1 MVSEE
6 LVRCAI
12 LWHEQWHDALDEAS
26 RQYFQEKN
34 TTAMMETLEP
44 VHKMIEKG
52 PTTLKEQ
59 SFNQTYY
66 CELSDAYKFCQAF
79 KRTEN
84 VKELTQAW
92 EIYCQVFKKIT
103 AQLRQLTS
111 LDLNYISP
119 MLMKAKVREVI
130 SPV

>member
-26 RQYFQEKN
+26 RQYFQVRVASENVVSTVHTSFLMSSVQEKN
-34 TTAMMETLEP
+34 TAAMMETLEP

-59 SFNQTYY
+59 SFNQVNEMTDFEQSFRMQSKMCSY
-66 CELSDAYKFCQAF
+66 
-79 KRTEN
+79 
-84 VKELTQAW
+84 
-92 EIYCQVFKKIT
+92 
-103 AQLRQLTS
+103 
-111 LDLNYISP
+111 
-119 MLMKAKVREVI
+119 
-130 SPV
+130 

>member
-26 RQYFQEKN
+26 GQYFQEKN
-34 TTAMMETLEP
+34 TTTVMETLEP
-44 VHKMIEKG
+44 LHKMIEKG

-59 SFNQTYY
+59 SFN
-66 CELSDAYKFCQAF
+66 
-79 KRTEN
+79 
-84 VKELTQAW
+84 
-92 EIYCQVFKKIT
+92 QVFKKIT

-119 MLMKAKVREVI
+119 MLINAKVREI
-130 SPV
+130 LSPV